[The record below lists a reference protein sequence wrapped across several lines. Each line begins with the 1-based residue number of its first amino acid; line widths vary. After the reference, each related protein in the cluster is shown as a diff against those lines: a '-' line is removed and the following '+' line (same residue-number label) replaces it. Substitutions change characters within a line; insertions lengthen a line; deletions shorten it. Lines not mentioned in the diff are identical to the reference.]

1 MTLQR
6 FFCFSRARL
15 VPTFNECVAYGSLL
29 QVLDVGR
36 NEFLEKYHIR
46 SVSMDTEDDINPENK
61 QTKKLL
67 NRAIVLLLL
76 KRDREMALC
85 NYVVM
90 F

>member
-1 MTLQR
+1 
-6 FFCFSRARL
+6 
-15 VPTFNECVAYGSLL
+15 
-29 QVLDVGR
+29 
-36 NEFLEKYHIR
+36 
-46 SVSMDTEDDINPENK
+46 MDTEDDINPDNK

-76 KRDREMALC
+76 KRDKEMALC